1 MAQEQAKREKR
12 VTDGAGQ
19 GEIVKGTRRATPD
32 LESELQ
38 NRLHDLEARIEG
50 AYDDAWHALK
60 EIFDGHL
67 YKADGFSSFK
77 SYVEQRWGYSK
88 SRAHR
93 LIDHVRIVEYLKEQG
108 VENLPKSEAHTTA
121 LTKLR
126 RISKGEDDF
135 LQRAGNA
142 WEMAV
147 DSAPKQFD
155 VPRVTANHVESSMS
169 HFGVYRNAKRKNP
182 DEDADEIS
190 AALAKV
196 TQCAAFKMTPAKFHD
211 KHGRKGQSSQF
222 YELVSWLNA
231 YAELCG
237 GESD

>member
-1 MAQEQAKREKR
+1 MA
-12 VTDGAGQ
+12 TQ
-19 GEIVKGTRRATPD
+19 GEMLEKGTRTATRE
-32 LESELQ
+32 LEPAVKD
-38 NRLHDLEARIEG
+38 RLHQLEDRIER

-60 EIFDGHL
+60 EIHDGHL
-67 YKADGFSSFK
+67 YKADGYASFK
-77 SYVEQRWGYSK
+77 NYVEQRWGYSK

-93 LIDHVRIVEYLKEQG
+93 LIDHVKIVEYLKEQG
-108 VENLPKSEAHTTA
+108 VETLPKSEAHTQA

-155 VPRVTANHVESSMS
+155 VPKVTASHVESSMQ

-182 DEDADEIS
+182 HEAADDLRNKLTS
-190 AALAKV
+190 LS
-196 TQCAAFKMTPAKFHD
+196 QCDAFKEKPAVFAKAHGNRGCSSMTP
-211 KHGRKGQSSQF
+211 
-222 YELVSWLNA
+222 EVVTWLLA
-231 YAELCG
+231 YLQACG
-237 GESD
+237 GEVYDGRD

>member
-1 MAQEQAKREKR
+1 MA
-12 VTDGAGQ
+12 TQ
-19 GEIVKGTRRATPD
+19 GEMLEKGMRTATRELEPAVKD
-32 LESELQ
+32 
-38 NRLHDLEARIEG
+38 RLHELEGRIEG

-67 YKADGFSSFK
+67 YKVDGYKSFK
-77 SYVEQRWGYSK
+77 EYVEQRWGYSK

-108 VENLPKSEAHTTA
+108 VENLPRSEAHTTA

-126 RISKGEDDF
+126 RISKSEDDF

-147 DSAPKQFD
+147 DTAPKQFD
-155 VPRVTANHVESSMS
+155 VPKVTANHVESSMQ
-169 HFGVYRNAKRKNP
+169 HFGVYRQVKRKNP
-182 DEDADEIS
+182 DEVADEIS
-190 AALAKV
+190 SALAKV
-196 TQCAAFKMTPAKFHD
+196 TQCVAFKMQPEKFYE
-211 KHGRKGQSSQF
+211 KHGRKGCPSQF
-222 YELVSWLNA
+222 YELVTWLTS

>member
-1 MAQEQAKREKR
+1 MADGVEQGDLVR
-12 VTDGAGQ
+12 
-19 GEIVKGTRRATPD
+19 GTRRSTRE
-32 LESELQ
+32 LEPEVL
-38 NRLHDLEARIEG
+38 NRLHECEVRIER

-60 EIFDGHL
+60 EIHDDQL
-67 YKADGFSSFK
+67 YKADGYSSFK
-77 SYVEQRWGYSK
+77 NYVEQRWGYSK
-88 SRAHR
+88 SKAHR

-108 VENLPKSEAHTTA
+108 VENLPTSEAHTTA

-126 RISKGEDDF
+126 RISKSEDDF

-147 DSAPKQFD
+147 DTAPKQFD
-155 VPRVTANHVESSMS
+155 VPKVTANHVESSMQ

-190 AALAKV
+190 SALAKV
-196 TQCAAFKMTPAKFHD
+196 TQCAAFKMTPAKFHE

-231 YAELCG
+231 YADLCA
-237 GESD
+237 GETD

>member
-1 MAQEQAKREKR
+1 M
-12 VTDGAGQ
+12 TDGVEQ
-19 GEIVKGTRRATPD
+19 GGMVKGTRRATRE
-32 LESELQ
+32 LEPELL
-38 NRLHDLEARIEG
+38 NRLHELEGRIEG
-50 AYDDAWHALK
+50 AYDDAWRSLK

-67 YKADGFSSFK
+67 YKADGFTSFK

-93 LIDHVRIVEYLKEQG
+93 LIDHVKIVEYLKEQG
-108 VENLPKSEAHTTA
+108 VETLPKSEAHTTA

-126 RISKGEDDF
+126 RISKSEDDF

-155 VPRVTANHVESSMS
+155 VPKITASHVESSMQQ
-169 HFGVYRNAKRKNP
+169 FGAYRNAKRKNP

-190 AALAKV
+190 SALAKV
-196 TQCAAFKMTPAKFHD
+196 TQCVAFKMKPAEFHA
-211 KHGRKGQSSQF
+211 KHGLKGQSSQF
-222 YELVSWLNA
+222 YELVAWLNV
-231 YAELCG
+231 YADLCA
-237 GESD
+237 GEAT

>member
-1 MAQEQAKREKR
+1 MTRE
-12 VTDGAGQ
+12 
-19 GEIVKGTRRATPD
+19 
-32 LESELQ
+32 LEPAVQ
-38 NRLHDLEARIEG
+38 NRLQECEYRIDR

-60 EIFDGHL
+60 EIHDGKL
-67 YKADGFSSFK
+67 YKAAGYTSFK
-77 SYVEQRWGYSK
+77 DYVEQRWGYSK

-93 LIDHVRIVEYLKEQG
+93 LIDHVKIVEYLKEQG
-108 VENLPKSEAHTTA
+108 VDTLPTSEAHTTA

-147 DSAPKQFD
+147 DTAPKQFD
-155 VPRVTANHVESSMS
+155 VPKVTADHVESSMA

-182 DEDADEIS
+182 HEDADEIS

-196 TQCAAFKMTPAKFHD
+196 TQCKAFQMTPAAFYA
-211 KHGRKGQSSQF
+211 KHGKKGCPSQF
-222 YELVSWLNA
+222 YQLVSWLNA
-231 YAELCG
+231 YAAECG
-237 GESD
+237 GETD

>member
-1 MAQEQAKREKR
+1 M
-12 VTDGAGQ
+12 TDGPEQ
-19 GEIVKGTRRATPD
+19 GDLVKGTRTVTRE
-32 LESELQ
+32 LEPAVRD
-38 NRLHDLEARIEG
+38 RLHQCESRIDL

-60 EIFDGHL
+60 EIHDSKL
-67 YKADGFSSFK
+67 YKADGYKSFK
-77 SYVEQRWGYSK
+77 DYVEQRWGYSK

-93 LIDHVRIVEYLKEQG
+93 LIDHVKIVEYLKEQG
-108 VENLPKSEAHTTA
+108 VESLPTSEAHTQA

-126 RISKGEDDF
+126 RISKSEDDF

-155 VPRVTANHVESSMS
+155 VPKVTANHVESSMS

-196 TQCAAFKMTPAKFHD
+196 TQCAAFKMTPAKFHE
-211 KHGRKGQSSQF
+211 KHGRKGQPSQF
-222 YELVSWLNA
+222 YELVTWLNA
-231 YAELCG
+231 YADLCG